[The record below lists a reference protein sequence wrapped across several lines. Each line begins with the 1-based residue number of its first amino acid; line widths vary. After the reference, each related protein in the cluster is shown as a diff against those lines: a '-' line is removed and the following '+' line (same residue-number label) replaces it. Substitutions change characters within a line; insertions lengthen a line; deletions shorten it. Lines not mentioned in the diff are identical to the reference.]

1 MIKASA
7 GAELC
12 ATKAK
17 PNVRPADCIRATD
30 QTYKG
35 LVDLSSK
42 VIVGEPVPKDGFP
55 LQWRVPYNVVDD
67 AGNKAQ
73 TVWRDVILEEVDL
86 IEFEQK
92 TRAAVLAHR
101 KDEVEHAVQ
110 KAVTEEKRRTARS
123 GAAGSNGA
131 GDCPKCEICNC
142 NNKKGGNGG
151 LSSSDCELIC
161 EKKVEVAL
169 ASAGRGSSETCT
181 IGPIATLSRHP
192 WILRA
197 LNWADELIGPDAA
210 IMLIIGCVVPVM
222 MYILYRIVYAFF
234 FGNGPDVRT
243 YYHSIE
249 DEERERRMA
258 QNVTYYPSPSSSRVG
273 QSAATPGSA
282 SSTNG
287 APRPPPTASLSSQ
300 RNGMFSPQEQRR
312 MNGMTPQHS
321 QNGQTQPY
329 TSPFRTED
337 GTDSIYQTKSP
348 ITPSRNTSIPQT
360 RSYNLRNHH

>member
-17 PNVRPADCIRATD
+17 PNVRPVDCIRATD

-86 IEFEQK
+86 NEFEQK
-92 TRAAVLAHR
+92 TRASILAHR

-110 KAVTEEKRRTARS
+110 KAVAEEKRLAAQS
-123 GAAGSNGA
+123 GAVGSKGA
-131 GDCPKCEICNC
+131 GGCPKCEVCNC
-142 NNKKGGNGG
+142 NNKQGGNGG
-151 LSSSDCELIC
+151 SSSFDCDSIC
-161 EKKVEVAL
+161 EKKVAAAL
-169 ASAGRGSSETCT
+169 ASVGRGDSGTCT
-181 IGPIATLSRHP
+181 VGSIATLSRHP
-192 WILRA
+192 WVLMA

-210 IMLIIGCVVPVM
+210 IMLIIGCVLPVV
-222 MYILYRIVYAFF
+222 MYVVYRIVYAFF
-234 FGNGPDVRT
+234 FGNGSDVRT

-258 QNVTYYPSPSSSRVG
+258 QNVTYYPSPSSSRAG

-282 SSTNG
+282 PSTNG

-312 MNGMTPQHS
+312 INGITPQHS

-348 ITPSRNTSIPQT
+348 ITPSRNTPAPPART
-360 RSYNLRNHH
+360 YNLRNHN